1 MTILGSDQK
10 LKFRNMISERRSNP
24 AVPGKVW
31 VLENG
36 IPKLI
41 NVMIGV
47 GDGSST
53 ELIRGDL
60 KEGQNLIIGI
70 KRS

>member
-1 MTILGSDQK
+1 
-10 LKFRNMISERRSNP
+10 MIAERRSNP

-31 VLENG
+31 VMEKG
-36 IPKLI
+36 VPKRV

-53 ELIRGDL
+53 EMIRGDL
-60 KEGQNLIIGI
+60 KEGQKVIIGI